1 MMDPNTER
9 LICETIAE
17 VLRERLVELETLEA
31 TGDAAED
38 TASKLVFVR
47 KLLVRFDAKGTPR
60 REELAEQLP
69 LVRSAA

>member
-9 LICETIAE
+9 LICETMAE

-31 TGDAAED
+31 TADAAED

-47 KLLVRFDAKGTPR
+47 KLLVRFDSRGTPR
-60 REELAEQLP
+60 REELAKQLP

>member
-1 MMDPNTER
+1 M
-9 LICETIAE
+9 AE

-31 TGDAAED
+31 TADAAED

-47 KLLVRFDAKGTPR
+47 KLLVRFDSRGTPR
-60 REELAEQLP
+60 REELAKQLP